1 MAKNLPEAF
10 KDAQMHVEAPEEF
23 NGEGLNKGGVVKMSG
38 GGEVPGDAG
47 VTPQLPAKYT
57 RVLQVAQQRGPEALA
72 AAHFVLQQ
80 NDPEY
85 NALVNAKHKE

>member
-1 MAKNLPEAF
+1 M
-10 KDAQMHVEAPEEF
+10 
-23 NGEGLNKGGVVKMSG
+23 NKGGVVKMSDG
-38 GGEVPGDAG
+38 GVVPDDGD
-47 VTPQLPAKYT
+47 VTPNIPPKYKQ
-57 RVLQVAQQRGPEALA
+57 VLQQAQQRGPEALA